1 MFFVD
6 SEGILRI
13 PSICIISYA
22 HRGSGKSSDNT
33 PLAVHTYWLC
43 VRCFPQCRDPSRT
56 DRHHIGEMP
65 YHRAHAHPFHHGE
78 TELEEPPFPSSAMRL
93 PCGCRSSF
101 SVLQGHPWNPESGME
116 AFYNSASSAMII
128 YRGVSAVFNDTAY
141 CGRQFFLR
149 TEQNCVRSHGNT
161 VQYDFRLRI
170 HFQNRIDPAK

>member
-1 MFFVD
+1 MFFVV

-128 YRGVSAVFNDTAY
+128 YHTPR
-141 CGRQFFLR
+141 CIR
-149 TEQNCVRSHGNT
+149 
-161 VQYDFRLRI
+161 RL
-170 HFQNRIDPAK
+170 Q